1 MALRTTSASG
11 PASAAPAGP
20 AVVHAVLSGA
30 HGLVWWLERHCR
42 WDLDAGAAGPS
53 AHPGALP
60 AAERRALARA
70 LQDASLRAALTG
82 PARSVRVL
90 MPVRDGVPVRSP
102 EAVGRVPQ
110 QRRPAGSTA
119 LAVVQ
124 LPVAAPALAT
134 SLAALR
140 SITAEP
146 SLLVS
151 REVRHL
157 AALVRDAERL
167 VEAGRVVPQAVTLP
181 GTDVAGAT
189 WRLAPDEDVEEWV
202 AAHAAALPP
211 ALGTAL
217 RGGRGRPTTGTAREV
232 LTELLDAVVPVLVR
246 ERAAG
251 DARVEAAV
259 ADAHP
264 LLTALVRGTALAGE
278 PVRWAR
284 LRADLATWLGSHR
297 RRRVEVVLRL
307 QEPQWSE
314 DEVAPGDDAAWPV
327 DVLVRLDGA
336 APERLAGLTGDR
348 EAVAA
353 LRDGLRRALAVLP
366 SLRSARRDA
375 VDEGR
380 LWVTTSTALGLVEH
394 GSALL
399 READVT
405 LLLPR
410 EWTRVA
416 AFLRLSVQ
424 GALEPEG
431 ERPLGFAALVS
442 WDWSVALGEDVLT
455 EAELGVLADA
465 VTPLVWLR
473 GQWVRLEPGSLAAA
487 RRFVRRARQ
496 RRDDSPPSL
505 AGLVAELAG
514 SDALPVPLTSV
525 AASGWV
531 DGLLRGSAAE
541 VAQVPVPSTLHGVLR
556 PYQQRGLS
564 WLAFLDRLGLG
575 AVLADDMGLGK
586 TVQVL
591 ALLLHERAGAPSPG
605 PTLLVCP
612 MSLVGNW
619 AREAARFA
627 PSLRVRVHHGASRAH
642 GEALAGCADD
652 DVVVTTYGVLAS
664 DVEELAAV
672 SWHRL
677 VLDEAHHVKNT
688 ATRQARAVRRIP
700 AARRI
705 ALTGTPVENRLEEL
719 RGVLDTV
726 NPGMLGSAAA
736 FRDRFARPIE
746 LRHDAA
752 AASRLRALTR
762 PFVLRRVKTDRAV
775 IADLP
780 EKIEMVVP
788 VSLTREQAALY
799 RSTVDA
805 LLTGL
810 DDLSPMQRKGSVLRT
825 LTQLKQVCNHP
836 AHFLGDGSPLLR
848 AGRHRSGKLAAVD
861 DLVESL
867 LAEGD
872 RALLFT
878 QFTEFGRMLA
888 PHLQQRFGVEV
899 PFLHGGTSRTQRDAI
914 VRRSQADDGPPLLL
928 LSLRAGGTGLNLT
941 RANHVLHVDRW
952 WNPAVEDQATDRAFR
967 IGQDRTVQ
975 VRKLVTAGTV
985 EERIDAVIAGKSALA
1000 DLVVGP
1006 GEGWLTELGTEALRE
1021 LLVLSQE
1028 AVDA

>member
-1 MALRTTSASG
+1 MVLRTTSATG
-11 PASAAPAGP
+11 PASAPPAGP
-20 AVVHAVLSGA
+20 AVVHAVLSPA
-30 HGLVWWLERHCR
+30 HGVVWWLERHSR
-42 WDLDAGAAGPS
+42 WELGAGLA

-60 AAERRALARA
+60 AAERRALARS
-70 LQDASLRAALTG
+70 LPDASLRAALTG
-82 PARSVRVL
+82 PARTVRVL

-119 LAVVQ
+119 LEVVA
-124 LPVAAPALAT
+124 LPVAAPDVAT

-140 SITAEP
+140 CVAEGP
-146 SLLVS
+146 ALLVG

-157 AALVRDAERL
+157 AALVRDVERL
-167 VEAGRVVPQAVTLP
+167 VEAGRVVPEAVSEP
-181 GTDVAGAT
+181 GTDVVRAT
-189 WRLAPDEDVEEWV
+189 WRLAPDEDVRAWI

-211 ALGTAL
+211 ALSTAL
-217 RGGRGRPTTGTAREV
+217 RTGSRGATAGTAEEV
-232 LTELLDAVVPVLVR
+232 LAGLLDAVVPVLVR

-251 DARVEAAV
+251 DARVEPV
-259 ADAHP
+259 LTDAHP
-264 LLTALVRGTALAGE
+264 LLTALVRGTALGVDAS
-278 PVRWAR
+278 RWAR
-284 LRADLATWLGSHR
+284 LRADLATWVASHR

-307 QEPQWSE
+307 QEPRWSD
-314 DEVAPGDDAAWPV
+314 DEVAAGDDAAWPV

-336 APERLAGLTGDR
+336 VPEPLAGLTGDR

-353 LRDGLRRALAVLP
+353 LRDGLRRALTVLP
-366 SLRSARRDA
+366 SLRAARRDA

-380 LWVTTSTALGLVEH
+380 LWVTTTTALGLVEH
-394 GSALL
+394 GADLL

-410 EWTRVA
+410 DWTRVA
-416 AFLRLSVQ
+416 PSLRLDVQ
-424 GALEPEG
+424 GSRDAGG

-442 WDWSVALGEDVLT
+442 WDWSVALGGDVLT
-455 EAELGVLADA
+455 EDELGVLADA
-465 VTPLVWLR
+465 ASPLVWLR
-473 GQWVRLEPGSLAAA
+473 GEWVRLQPGSLAAA

-496 RRDDSPPSL
+496 RRDDAPASL

-514 SDALPVPLTSV
+514 ADALPVPLSAVT
-525 AASGWV
+525 ARGWV
-531 DGLLRGSAAE
+531 DGLLRGTEAE
-541 VAQVPVPSTLHGVLR
+541 VVQVPVPAALQGVLR
-556 PYQQRGLS
+556 PYQHRGLS

-575 AVLADDMGLGK
+575 SVLADDMGLGK

-591 ALLLHERAGAPSPG
+591 ALLLHERDDAPSPG

-619 AREAARFA
+619 SREAARFA
-627 PSLRVRVHHGASRAH
+627 PTLRVRVHHGASRAR
-642 GEALAGCADD
+642 GEAVAAYADA

-664 DVEELAAV
+664 DVDELAGVA
-672 SWHRL
+672 WHRL
-677 VLDEAHHVKNT
+677 VLDEAHQVKNT
-688 ATRQARAVRRIP
+688 ATRQARAVRRVP

-719 RGVLDTV
+719 RGVLDAV

-746 LRHDAA
+746 LRADAA
-752 AASRLRALTR
+752 AASRLRAVTR
-762 PFVLRRVKTDRAV
+762 PFVLRRVKTDKAV

-848 AGRHRSGKLAAVD
+848 GGRHRSGKLAAVD

-878 QFTEFGRMLA
+878 QFAEFGRMLA
-888 PHLQQRFGVEV
+888 PHLQERFGVEV
-899 PFLHGGTSRTQRDAI
+899 PFLHGGTTRTQRDGI
-914 VRRSQADDGPPLLL
+914 VRRFQSDDGPPLLL
-928 LSLRAGGTGLNLT
+928 LSLKAGGTGLNLT